1 MAKILVVED
10 DQELATLVEKWLRN
24 EHHVVEVTFDGSDGL
39 SRVRNYQYDLL
50 VLDWNLPNVSGM
62 DILKSY
68 RSAGGA
74 ASVLFLTGNDKIDDV
89 TAGLDSGADD
99 YLKKPFHARE
109 LTARVK
115 ALLRRSQSS
124 YTGSVLQ
131 VGNISLDAAQ
141 YRVTVDDAEVH
152 LLPKEFALLEFLM
165 RNQNR
170 VFPQELL
177 LERVWTNDSDATV
190 NALQSC
196 MKRLRKKIDCEGKPS
211 LIKNI
216 HGVGYKLSVD

>member
-10 DQELATLVEKWLRN
+10 DQELATLVEKWLRT
-24 EHHVVEVTFDGSDGL
+24 EHHVVEVTFDGADGL

-68 RSAGGA
+68 RGSGGT
-74 ASVLFLTGNDKIDDV
+74 ASVLFLTGNDRIDDV

-115 ALLRRSQSS
+115 ALLRRSQSTYS
-124 YTGSVLQ
+124 GSVLQ
-131 VGNISLDAAQ
+131 VGNVTLDSAQ
-141 YRVTVDDAEVH
+141 YRVTVDGAEVH

-177 LERVWTNDSDATV
+177 LERVWANDSDSTV

-216 HGVGYKLSVD
+216 HGVGYKLSAD